1 MPVTLKCERCNR
13 RIGDFPY
20 DKVRDFVQAH
30 GEICKDCLKREEK
43 LIKFYDDQKNI
54 YIRKM
59 DKLLDEAKM
68 ELAKEVR
75 NLGNAIDS
83 TGE

>member
-1 MPVTLKCERCNR
+1 MPVNLLCERCGR
-13 RIGDFPY
+13 SIGNFAW

-30 GEICKDCLKREEK
+30 GETCNDCLKREEK
-43 LIKFYDDQKNI
+43 LIKFFEMQKGG

-59 DKLLDEAKM
+59 DTLLGEAKI

-75 NLGNAIDS
+75 NLGSVSD
-83 TGE
+83 